1 MCAHSRNVCE
11 SEFFHGTY
19 GGLLLVVSELDSK
32 LRGLGQRPGL
42 VNVLCS
48 LAKVFSLRVTLT
60 IQENKWVLAN
70 FQESIMKC
78 RGLTLWWIGIPSRG
92 GTVILLVT
100 SRNQEKLWGHLVWV
114 QTLNFFF
121 TWIWDITFQ
130 EIQFS
135 WPPIVALCPSLIFK
149 LCLFFS
155 LQNYGTPWRH
165 IWTSPAVW
173 AIIVA
178 HFCNNWGF
186 YTFLTCLPSYFK
198 EVLNFSI
205 SEVSLSYLI
214 TFFMSKLKY
223 QLQLNK
229 MEILRYSHN

>member
-1 MCAHSRNVCE
+1 MGSGKFSGKHNEMQGAN
-11 SEFFHGTY
+11 
-19 GGLLLVVSELDSK
+19 LVMDWH
-32 LRGLGQRPGL
+32 P
-42 VNVLCS
+42 
-48 LAKVFSLRVTLT
+48 
-60 IQENKWVLAN
+60 IQ
-70 FQESIMKC
+70 
-78 RGLTLWWIGIPSRG
+78 G

-149 LCLFFS
+149 LCLVFFS

-229 MEILRYSHN
+229 MEILH

>member
-1 MCAHSRNVCE
+1 MCTHSRNVCE

-78 RGLTLWWIGIPSRG
+78 RGLTLWWIGIPSKG

-114 QTLNFFF
+114 QTSNFFF

-135 WPPIVALCPSLIFK
+135 WPPIVARVPHWFLNYVYSFLYRIMAPLGVIYGHHQLFGPSLWHTFVTIGVFILFLPACPLTLKKFLIF
-149 LCLFFS
+149 
-155 LQNYGTPWRH
+155 Q
-165 IWTSPAVW
+165 
-173 AIIVA
+173 
-178 HFCNNWGF
+178 
-186 YTFLTCLPSYFK
+186 FL
-198 EVLNFSI
+198 
-205 SEVSLSYLI
+205 
-214 TFFMSKLKY
+214 
-223 QLQLNK
+223 
-229 MEILRYSHN
+229 R

>member
-1 MCAHSRNVCE
+1 MLFHFIIKVYALYSR
-11 SEFFHGTY
+11 
-19 GGLLLVVSELDSK
+19 L
-32 LRGLGQRPGL
+32 Q
-42 VNVLCS
+42 
-48 LAKVFSLRVTLT
+48 TLT
-60 IQENKWVLAN
+60 SLNETWRSETWPGQCVVFFGKSFFSQSTLTTQENKWILAN

-78 RGLTLWWIGIPSRG
+78 RGLTLRWIGIPSRG

-135 WPPIVALCPSLIFK
+135 WLPIVALCPSRIFK
-149 LCLFFS
+149 LCLFIS

-214 TFFMSKLKY
+214 TLFMSKLKY

-229 MEILRYSHN
+229 MEILH

>member
-1 MCAHSRNVCE
+1 MGTGKFSGKHNEMQGANLAMDWHPIQGGNSNNTPSHLKKSGKAMGSFGLSTDFKFFLYLNLRNYT
-11 SEFFHGTY
+11 H
-19 GGLLLVVSELDSK
+19 
-32 LRGLGQRPGL
+32 
-42 VNVLCS
+42 
-48 LAKVFSLRVTLT
+48 
-60 IQENKWVLAN
+60 
-70 FQESIMKC
+70 
-78 RGLTLWWIGIPSRG
+78 
-92 GTVILLVT
+92 
-100 SRNQEKLWGHLVWV
+100 
-114 QTLNFFF
+114 
-121 TWIWDITFQ
+121 TFQ
-130 EIQFS
+130 EIQLS

-205 SEVSLSYLI
+205 SKVSLSYL
-214 TFFMSKLKY
+214 TAFLCQS
-223 QLQLNK
+223 LN
-229 MEILRYSHN
+229 INYN

>member
-32 LRGLGQRPGL
+32 LRGLGLGLRPGL

-78 RGLTLWWIGIPSRG
+78 RGLSLCWIGIPSRG

-149 LCLFFS
+149 LCPFFS

-229 MEILRYSHN
+229 MEILH